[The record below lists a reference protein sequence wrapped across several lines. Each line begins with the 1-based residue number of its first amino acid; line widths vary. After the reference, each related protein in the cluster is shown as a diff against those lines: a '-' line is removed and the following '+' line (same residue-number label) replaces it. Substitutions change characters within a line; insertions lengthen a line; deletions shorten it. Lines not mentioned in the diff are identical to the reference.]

1 MLLDSQNEEPLF
13 EFENKITI
21 MLYSNAYRMYDIRK
35 GRSNGKE
42 WKASVFFVIALA
54 LLFVLMTQHFVFSSV
69 PACTIG
75 LIVCLYMITY
85 YLILLPKMAA
95 LLGEHIYKSSRLI
108 SKPEKIR
115 IYSNGFVKRNAYEK
129 SCGYFSSVSDCIE
142 TEKSFVLFGDFDK
155 KILVISKDC
164 LTDEMKSQLSE
175 FFVNQFVRKYRK
187 VKG

>member
-1 MLLDSQNEEPLF
+1 MLLNSQNEEPLF

-21 MLYSNAYRMYDIRK
+21 ILYSKAYRMYDICK

-42 WKASVFFVIALA
+42 WKATVFFIIALA
-54 LLFVLMTQHFVFSSV
+54 MLFILMTQHFIFSSV
-69 PACTIG
+69 PVCTIG

-85 YLILLPKMAA
+85 YLILLPKMAS
-95 LLGEHIYKSSRLI
+95 LWGEHIYKSSHLL

-115 IYSNGFVKRNAYEK
+115 IYSNGFIRQNAYEK

-155 KILVISKDC
+155 KILVISKAC
-164 LTDEMKSQLSE
+164 LTDEMKEQLSE